1 MNIVK
6 WAGLGLVGL
15 GTTHTV
21 RGFLLMFGIV
31 FLFSYLD
38 AKKEDK

>member
-1 MNIVK
+1 MNIFK
-6 WAGLGLVGL
+6 WAGLGLVAV
-15 GTTHTV
+15 GTTRDL
-21 RGFLLMFGIV
+21 RGCLLLFGIV